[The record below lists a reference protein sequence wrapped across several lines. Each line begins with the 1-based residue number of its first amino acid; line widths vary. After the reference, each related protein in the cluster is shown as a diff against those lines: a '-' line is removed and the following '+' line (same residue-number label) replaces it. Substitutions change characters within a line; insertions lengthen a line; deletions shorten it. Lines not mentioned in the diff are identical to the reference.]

1 MDNGSVSRPRRIGT
15 GDFVEGYLLYLLARV
30 SHVLSSEFHQQLR
43 RRSVAVPVWR
53 VLASL
58 SGSRGETVTGLAEV
72 CLLQQP
78 TMTKLLDR
86 MVRDGLVT
94 RSQDARDR
102 RVVRVALTQQG
113 EALAAE
119 LIAAARQHEAGV
131 LARFPEME
139 TLDLK
144 AVLRSVLEREADPP
158 PSKWSV
164 SRYGFEPEEDRDG
177 EEGAQA
183 RGDRGQAAAGGR
195 AGLAGPERG

>member
-1 MDNGSVSRPRRIGT
+1 MNHGSSGPPRRIGT

-43 RRSVAVPVWR
+43 RRGVGVPVWR

-58 SGSRGETVTGLAEV
+58 SGSKGETVTGLAEV

-102 RVVRVALTQQG
+102 RVVRVALTQRG

-119 LIAAARQHEAGV
+119 LIEAARQHETSV

-139 TLDLK
+139 TTSLK
-144 AVLRSVLEREADPP
+144 AVLRSVLERETKP
-158 PSKWSV
+158 
-164 SRYGFEPEEDRDG
+164 Y
-177 EEGAQA
+177 
-183 RGDRGQAAAGGR
+183 AA
-195 AGLAGPERG
+195 